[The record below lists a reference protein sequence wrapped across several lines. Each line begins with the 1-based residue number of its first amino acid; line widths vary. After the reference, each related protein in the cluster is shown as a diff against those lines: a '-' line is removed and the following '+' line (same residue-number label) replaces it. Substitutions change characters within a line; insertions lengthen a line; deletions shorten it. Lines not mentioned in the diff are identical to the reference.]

1 MKVKTIMIKVKKFLN
16 NNYGFTLLD
25 IVVYI
30 FILFLVMVSLT
41 GILKTVTSICIDTD
55 NTAKVTHQTQQ
66 LLTLIKN
73 DMQRC
78 DKVSITSGSYDNVKS
93 FTLEDTKDL
102 SSQGVLAYPKIYYRL
117 GDNKQLERKEEGGKY
132 RRVSYYSGKSHHVY
146 VEKLKLEQKES
157 DLWVLT
163 IQTSAKKSIKH
174 KSILTEK
181 VFVYLPNA
189 N

>member
-1 MKVKTIMIKVKKFLN
+1 MKAKIIMMKAKKFFN
-16 NNYGFTLLD
+16 NNGFTLID
-25 IVVYI
+25 VVIYI
-30 FILFLVMVSLT
+30 FILFIVLISLT
-41 GILKTVTSICIDTD
+41 GILKMVTSICIDTD

-66 LLTLIKN
+66 LLTFIKN

-78 DKVSITSGSYDNVKS
+78 DKVLITSGSSGNVKA

-102 SSQGVLAYPKIYYRL
+102 SSQGILAYPKIYYRL
-117 GDNKQLERKEEGGKY
+117 DDNKQLERKEEGGEY

-157 DLWVLT
+157 NLWILT
-163 IQTSAKKSIKH
+163 IQTSAKKSIHH
-174 KSILTEK
+174 KKMLTEK
-181 VFVYLPNA
+181 IFIYLPNV